1 MKRLFLVV
9 VAMLSMSATFA
20 NEESVNSVNNV
31 DAYDM
36 SVNIRRLGVC
46 LGLTIDQM
54 ESVADVHRVFCAE
67 MKAAGSAENVN
78 RQKMVNDAVSKDA
91 KYMHYILDKN
101 QYNKYMLLIN
111 ATLTNRGLVKE
122 KKKVKKIRKG
132 KKVRLKSVRREVL
145 RNFPAFFCAGSNNS
159 SQIVVI
165 GIDESPGE

>member
-122 KKKVKKIRKG
+122 
-132 KKVRLKSVRREVL
+132 
-145 RNFPAFFCAGSNNS
+145 
-159 SQIVVI
+159 
-165 GIDESPGE
+165 